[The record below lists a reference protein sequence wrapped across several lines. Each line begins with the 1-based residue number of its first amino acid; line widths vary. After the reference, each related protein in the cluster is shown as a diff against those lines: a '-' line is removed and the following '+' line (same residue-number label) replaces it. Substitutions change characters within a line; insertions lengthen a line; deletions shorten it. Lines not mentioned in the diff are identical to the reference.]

1 MAEGKVRLGDGV
13 ANGLKEEANQ
23 ELLDIGKLFIDLIS
37 KAIKEKVRN
46 FDIDK
51 LLSKKE
57 KDELTSLW
65 SMKLAEEGRLP
76 KGYAGLP
83 DELLIENLRQEGYI
97 DGVHAGYVL
106 AMMSL
111 IDINAPEDLVIS
123 VRDKLRPRLI
133 GQRYC
138 DRKSIFD
145 QYKNEKYNQVET
157 PKEE

>member
-13 ANGLKEEANQ
+13 ANGFKEEANQ

-37 KAIKEKVRN
+37 KAIKEKIRN

-76 KGYAGLP
+76 KGYAGLA
-83 DELLIENLRQEGYI
+83 DELLIENFRQEGYI

-145 QYKNEKYNQVET
+145 QYKKEKYNQVET